1 MTKLSFYPNNNKN
14 ANFRFVFYLIFE
26 STKEEDDDNQNR
38 TPRKR
43 LRFKRPVKKFHN
55 NDSTHNQLHLP
66 LHFSMIVS
74 FMIRHSS
81 Q

>member
-1 MTKLSFYPNNNKN
+1 MTILSFYPNNNKN
-14 ANFRFVFYLIFE
+14 ANFRVVFYLIFE

-43 LRFKRPVKKFHN
+43 LRFQRPVKKFYHI
-55 NDSTHNQLHLP
+55 DSTHNQLHLP
-66 LHFSMIVS
+66 LHLSMIVS